1 MTYNRNYGRSP
12 TFNFKNVTTI
22 APSSLYLLDI
32 ESVSNTAR
40 KYLPF
45 NYLRIINQSGV
56 DVELYLNQNADDIFL
71 IPNGTIQVID
81 KVSAPA
87 IRSFAIKNIDT
98 STTISANTI
107 RVEVFKEDVG
117 IDDVANKV
125 FRFFKSGSKN
135 KGVV

>member
-1 MTYNRNYGRSP
+1 MTYNRTYGRSP
-12 TFNFKNVTTI
+12 TFNFKNDTTI
-22 APSSLYLLDI
+22 APSALYLLDI

-87 IRSFAIKNIDT
+87 IRSFALKNIDT

-117 IDDVANKV
+117 IDDVANKM
-125 FRFFKSGSKN
+125 FRFFKGGTKN